1 VDEDPVGEAAAG
13 IPKTLAFYELDLG
26 LNHVVRKSSEEV
38 SPSANLL
45 ITVPGGDA
53 GPSGVLVCAEN
64 KISCVAKRSLLDS
77 NAFCRVFFDFICA
90 ATISLVMPTMFSP
103 LFPVVWARTST
114 LQSSSPAL

>member
-1 VDEDPVGEAAAG
+1 VDEDPVGDAAAD

-38 SPSANLL
+38 SSTANLL

-64 KISCVAKRSLLDS
+64 KISCVAWRSLAAQLRFLLF
-77 NAFCRVFFDFICA
+77 NFIYA
-90 ATISLVMPTMFSP
+90 DTISPVMPTMFSP
-103 LFPVVWARTST
+103 
-114 LQSSSPAL
+114 SSPVALAQTLTRPSSLPAP